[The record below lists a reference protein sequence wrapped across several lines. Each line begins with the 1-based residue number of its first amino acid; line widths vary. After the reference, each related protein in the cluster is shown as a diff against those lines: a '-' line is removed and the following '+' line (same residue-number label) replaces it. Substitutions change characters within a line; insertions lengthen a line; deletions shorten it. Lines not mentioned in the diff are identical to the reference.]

1 MRAQAI
7 IHGKMLVVVLIL
19 LHCLSLFLS
28 LFHKFKYYSYTFNI
42 PHKYFITAQHNH
54 NDPTHLAI
62 LLRGEG

>member
-28 LFHKFKYYSYTFNI
+28 LSHKFKYYSYTFNI